1 MRICGQAS
9 LAGGLACGVFLTAV
23 FVGRP
28 GDDGTAAPAP
38 PRGPYV
44 AMGDSYT
51 SGPRIPDRTGL
62 PAGCDRSDRNYPAL
76 VAERLGIGP
85 ADFRDMSCGGATVA
99 DLSGPQSTDEGTN
112 PAQLS
117 ALSATTRLVTVGIG
131 GNDLGFA
138 DLVTRCVEAG
148 VLHSLLGGAAGGSA
162 DDAPC
167 RDTYGA
173 TGADGI
179 RRRVDAAGERL
190 SSALDEM
197 RRRAPHARMYVVGYP
212 AVLPP
217 GGSGCD
223 GEMGLAE
230 GDAAFL
236 HGEEQHLN
244 AVLRQR
250 AEAAGAGYVDTY
262 TPSVGHDAC
271 SARETR
277 WIEPLVP
284 RSPAAPVHPNERG
297 ESGMADAVLRTI
309 GAAA

>member
-28 GDDGTAAPAP
+28 DDATVDAAP

-44 AMGDSYT
+44 ALGDSYT
-51 SGPRIPDRTGL
+51 SGPGIPGRAGL
-62 PAGCDRSDRNYPAL
+62 PAGCDRSDHNYPAL

-85 ADFRDMSCGGATVA
+85 ADFRDMSCSGAAIA
-99 DLSGPQSTDEGTN
+99 DLSAPQSTDGGTN
-112 PAQLS
+112 PAQIS
-117 ALSATTRLVTVGIG
+117 ALSATTRLVTLGIG
-131 GNDLGFA
+131 GNDMGFT

-148 VLHSLLGGAAGGSA
+148 VLHGLLGGAPGTSD

-167 RDTYGA
+167 RDAYGT

-179 RRRVDAAGERL
+179 RRKIDTAGERL
-190 SSALDEM
+190 SGTLDEM

-212 AVLPP
+212 AILPP
-217 GGSGCD
+217 GGTGCD

-230 GDAAFL
+230 GDVTFL

-244 AVLRQR
+244 TMLRQR

-271 SARETR
+271 SARDTR

-284 RSPAAPVHPNERG
+284 RSPAASVHPNARG
-297 ESGMADAVLRTI
+297 EDGMAEAVVHTI
-309 GAAA
+309 SAAA